1 MRLIDCFFRALE
13 WVLVFLLAGMTLMV
27 FANVVLRYGFGSGID
42 VSEELSR
49 FFFVWLIFLGAIVA
63 MRRNMHMGFDLVVAT
78 VSPPVRRVLLTL
90 ANGAVMGVCVLILLG
105 TIQQFHVNATNIA
118 PVTRMPMIWVF
129 GVLIPMSLL
138 VGLMAGLRMLG
149 YATGRLTE
157 APGQPTVA
165 DSEIEVHK

>member
-1 MRLIDCFFRALE
+1 MRLIDYFFKALE
-13 WVLVFLLAGMTLMV
+13 CALVVLLAGMTLMV

-49 FFFVWLIFLGAIVA
+49 FFFVWLIFIGAIVA

-78 VSPPVRRVLLTL
+78 VSAPVRRVLLTI
-90 ANGAVMGVCVLILLG
+90 ANGAVLGVCILILVG
-105 TIQQFHVNATNIA
+105 TLQQFHVNATNIA

-129 GVLIPMSLL
+129 GVLIPMSAL

-149 YATGRLTE
+149 YATGRLSG
-157 APGQPTVA
+157 APGHPTVA
-165 DSEIEVHK
+165 ESEIEVRE

>member
-1 MRLIDCFFRALE
+1 MKLIDYFFKAIE
-13 WVLVFLLAGMTLMV
+13 WALVFLLAGMTLMV
-27 FANVVLRYGFGSGID
+27 FGNVVLRYGFGSGID

-49 FFFVWLIFLGAIVA
+49 FFFVGLIFLGAIVA
-63 MRRNMHMGFDLVVAT
+63 MRHNMHMGFDLVVT
-78 VSPPVRRVLLTL
+78 SVSAPVRRAMLTV
-90 ANGAVMGVCVLILLG
+90 ANGLVMGTCILILVG

-129 GVLIPMSLL
+129 GVLIPMSSL

-157 APGQPTVA
+157 APNQPVLV
-165 DSEIEVHK
+165 DSETEVHK

>member
-1 MRLIDCFFRALE
+1 MKLIDCFFKALE
-13 WVLVFLLAGMTLMV
+13 WVLVFLLAGMTIMV

-63 MRRNMHMGFDLVVAT
+63 MRHNMHMGFDLVITT
-78 VSPPVRRVLLTL
+78 VNARVRRVLLTV
-90 ANGAVMGVCVLILLG
+90 ANGAVLGVCILILVG
-105 TIQQFHVNATNIA
+105 TLQQFHVNATNIA

-129 GVLIPMSLL
+129 GVLIPMSSL

-157 APGQPTVA
+157 APGHPTA
-165 DSEIEVHK
+165 AESEIEVHK

>member
-1 MRLIDCFFRALE
+1 MRLIDHFFRALE

-42 VSEELSR
+42 LSEELSR
-49 FFFVWLIFLGAIVA
+49 FFFVWLIVLGAIVA
-63 MRRNMHMGFDLVVAT
+63 LRRNMHMGFDLVVAT

-90 ANGAVMGVCVLILLG
+90 ANGAVMGVCILILVG
-105 TIQQFHVNATNIA
+105 TLQQFHVNATNIA

-129 GVLIPMSLL
+129 GVLIPMSAL

-157 APGQPTVA
+157 LPGQPVA
-165 DSEIEVHK
+165 AESEIEVHK